1 MELRGEFSSE
11 SEILDLFQI
20 VSLGKKTGEIL
31 LYSTNESVT
40 FFVKDG
46 KIVNFSSNISHISN
60 LKNRLQSGEIT
71 FIEAIKFILHYIT
84 FWNNG
89 NFSFTEKEINN
100 VESLSE
106 VDTVNVMMDFIK
118 EKDELRNVNYKEI
131 LLKNSKYTLSK
142 DAQLPIKFDEE
153 SWPILVSLINGKT
166 PLEVIF
172 KESKS
177 FQSGIRILSDFLK
190 KGVIK
195 EKELSL
201 TEEQPVQEEKAIVT
215 QEAME
220 KIRKLL
226 TEIIGPMGEFLVD
239 EALDELQTEEL
250 PLNMVDSFIETLT
263 NKVPESCLVEGESCR
278 ERLREDIR
286 KIIAGG

>member
-1 MELRGEFSSE
+1 MELRGGFSSE

-46 KIVNFSSNISHISN
+46 KIVNFNSNIPHISN
-60 LKNRLQSGEIT
+60 LKNRLQNGEIT
-71 FIEAIKFILHYIT
+71 FTEAIKFILHYIT

-142 DAQLPIKFDEE
+142 DAQLPVKFDEE
-153 SWPILVSLINGKT
+153 SWPILASLINGKT
-166 PLEVIF
+166 PREVIF
-172 KESKS
+172 EESKS
-177 FQSGIRILSDFLK
+177 FQSGVRILSDFLK

-201 TEEQPVQEEKAIVT
+201 TEEQPVQEEKATVT

-250 PLNMVDSFIETLT
+250 PLNMVDSFIETLV

-286 KIIAGG
+286 KIITGG